1 MRRSDGKAP
10 RSPRP
15 WIIAAVLVALVAAV
29 PALAA
34 EAAKAGASEAVFL
47 AQIIALLLTG
57 RLLGE
62 IMQRFGQ
69 PAVLGQLIAGLLL
82 GPSVLGALWP
92 EAQQALFPAVR
103 EQKSMLDAISQIG
116 VLMLLLLTGMETDLS
131 LVRRAGRAALS
142 VSFTGIA
149 IPFACGFTLGEFL
162 PDAALPHPEQ
172 RLITSLFLGTALS
185 ISSVKIVAMVIREM
199 KFMRRNLGQVIV
211 ASAIIDDTI
220 GWVIIAVTFGLAQQ
234 GTVDLESVATS
245 VAGTGLFLV
254 AAFTLGR
261 PLVATLIRWTNDTFV
276 SDVPVLTTIL
286 VVMAALALVT
296 NAIGVH
302 TVLGAFV
309 AGILVGQSPI
319 LTRQIDDQLRG
330 LIVAFFM
337 PVFFG
342 TAGLSANLAILG
354 DPHIVA
360 LTLGVIAIASVGKFA
375 GAFAGGWLGGLNNR
389 EALAIACG
397 INARGSTEVIVATI
411 GLSMGALTQ
420 NLYTM
425 IVTMAVVT
433 TMAMPPMLRAALRRL
448 PLREEERARLEREAI
463 AARGF
468 VTRLERLLLTAD
480 DSAKGRFAARITG
493 MLAASRGAPVTVL
506 PIGDAAGAAA
516 PHQGGQD
523 GIESIVR
530 TNAQLARQRQPGTPP
545 PAVHVQTRL
554 REGSISDAVQ
564 REARNGYDLLLVGLE
579 PTVAP
584 EGGFDEHVAQAAD
597 SFPGHLAIVAA
608 RWEHMER
615 PLDAELRILV
625 PITGTEISRR
635 GAEVAIILARAADA
649 PIVAL
654 YVASGIDKR
663 ARQYGFGGTRRGE
676 SIVKDIVGLGEQ
688 HGVAIKTMIRADIAP
703 EDAILRQA
711 RLGRHNLIVMG
722 VTRRPAATL
731 TFGKVASAVL
741 DSSDRSV
748 LYVVS

>member
-1 MRRSDGKAP
+1 MKP
-10 RSPRP
+10 RTPGVPRN
-15 WIIAAVLVALVAAV
+15 AV
-29 PALAA
+29 PAALAA
-34 EAAKAGASEAVFL
+34 LTFALLAAMPALGAEPAKAGASEAVFL
-47 AQIIALLLTG
+47 CQIIALLLTG

-69 PAVLGQLIAGLLL
+69 PAVLGQLVAGLIL

-103 EQKSMLDAISQIG
+103 EQKSMIDAISQIG
-116 VLMLLLLTGMETDLS
+116 VLMLLLLTGMETDVT

-149 IPFACGFTLGEFL
+149 IPFACGFLLGETLPDSFL
-162 PDAALPHPEQ
+162 PNPDQ

-199 KFMRRNLGQVIV
+199 NFMRRNLGQIIV

-220 GWVIIAVTFGLAQQ
+220 GWVIIAVTFGLAQH
-234 GTVDLESVATS
+234 GTVDLASVATS
-245 VAGTGLFLV
+245 IAGTGLFLLV
-254 AAFTLGR
+254 SFTLIR
-261 PLVATLIRWTNDTFV
+261 PLVINLIRWANDSFI
-276 SDVPVLTTIL
+276 SDVPVLTAIL
-286 VVMAALALVT
+286 VVMAGMALT
-296 NAIGVH
+296 THAIGVH
-302 TVLGAFV
+302 SVLGAFV

-342 TAGLSANLAILG
+342 MAGLSANLTILG
-354 DPHIVA
+354 DPRILA
-360 LTLGVIAIASVGKFA
+360 LTLGLIAIASVGKFA
-375 GAFAGGWLGGLNNR
+375 GAFAGGWLGGLNKH
-389 EALAIACG
+389 ESLAIACG

-411 GLSMGALTQ
+411 GLSMGALSQ
-420 NLYTM
+420 DLFTM

-448 PLREEERARLEREAI
+448 PLREEERIRLEREAI
-463 AARGF
+463 AAKGF
-468 VTRLERLLLTAD
+468 VTRLERLLLAVD

-493 MLAASRGAPVTVL
+493 LLAAPRGAPVTIVQL
-506 PIGDAAGAAA
+506 PNAAGAPPAKLTGPTA
-516 PHQGGQD
+516 F
-523 GIESIVR
+523 EAVVKS
-530 TNAQLARQRQPGTPP
+530 NAQLARERHHDGTRPVHIQMRQRAEAIPE
-545 PAVHVQTRL
+545 VV
-554 REGSISDAVQ
+554 S
-564 REARNGYDLLLVGLE
+564 REARHGYDLALVGLE

-584 EGGFDEHVAQAAD
+584 EGGFHDRVAQAAD
-597 SFPGHLAIVAA
+597 SFPGPLAIVAA
-608 RWEHMER
+608 RGAHMTD
-615 PLDAELRILV
+615 PLETDLRILV

-635 GAEVAIILARAADA
+635 GAEVAIMLARASDA
-649 PIVAL
+649 QIVAL

-663 ARQYGFGGTRRGE
+663 ARQYGFGGSRRGE
-676 SIVKDIVGLGEQ
+676 SILKDIVGLGEQ
-688 HGVAIKTMIRADIAP
+688 HGVSVKTMIRADTSP

-711 RLGRHNLIVMG
+711 RLGNHNLIVMG
-722 VTRRPAATL
+722 VTRRPAITL

-741 DSSDRSV
+741 DSSDRSL

>member
-1 MRRSDGKAP
+1 MRHQAQGAP
-10 RSPRP
+10 LRAVPMVFAA
-15 WIIAAVLVALVAAV
+15 IAAALLATM

-34 EAAKAGASEAVFL
+34 ESGKSGASEVVFL
-47 AQIIALLLTG
+47 CQIIALLLTG

-62 IMQRFGQ
+62 IMQRAGQ
-69 PAVLGQLIAGLLL
+69 PAVLGQLIAGLIL

-92 EAQQALFPAVR
+92 EAQQALFPAIR
-103 EQKSMLDAISQIG
+103 EQKSMIDALSQIG
-116 VLMLLLLTGMETDLS
+116 VLMLLLLTGMETDVL

-149 IPFACGFTLGEFL
+149 IPFACGFALGQFL
-162 PDAALPHPEQ
+162 PDAFLPDPGH

-199 KFMRRNLGQVIV
+199 KFMRRNLGQAIV

-220 GWVIIAVTFGLAQQ
+220 GWVIIAVTFSLAQQ
-234 GTVDLESVATS
+234 GAVDLGSVARS
-245 VAGTGLFLV
+245 VAGTALFLV

-261 PLVATLIRWTNDTFV
+261 PLVFSLIRWTNDTFV

-286 VVMAALALVT
+286 VVMAGMALIT
-296 NAIGVH
+296 HAIGVH

-342 TAGLSANLAILG
+342 MAGLSANLTILA
-354 DPHIVA
+354 DPRIA
-360 LTLGVIAIASVGKFA
+360 WLTLGLIFVASVGKFA
-375 GAFAGGWLGGLNNR
+375 GAFAGGWLGGLNSR
-389 EALAIACG
+389 ESLAIACG

-420 NLYTM
+420 DMFTM
-425 IVTMAVVT
+425 IVAMAVVT
-433 TMAMPPMLRAALRRL
+433 TMAMPPMLRWALRRL
-448 PLREEERARLEREAI
+448 PLHEDERIRLEREAI
-463 AARGF
+463 AAQGF
-468 VTRLERLLLTAD
+468 VTRLERLLLAVD
-480 DSAKGRFAARITG
+480 DSAKGGFAARVTG
-493 MLAASRGAPVTVL
+493 MLAAPRGAPVTVL
-506 PIGDAAGAAA
+506 HLPDVTGAPPSKAGGLEA
-516 PHQGGQD
+516 
-523 GIESIVR
+523 VVK
-530 TNAQLARQRQPGTPP
+530 TNAQTARQRHRSTA
-545 PAVHVQTRL
+545 PAVHVQTRQ
-554 REGSISDAVQ
+554 RDGAIADAVQ
-564 REARNGYDLLLVGLE
+564 REARNGYDLLLVGLQ
-579 PTVAP
+579 PTAAP
-584 EGGFDEHVAQAAD
+584 EGGFDDRVAQVAD
-597 SFPGHLAIVAA
+597 SFSGPLGIVVA
-608 RWEHMER
+608 RGEHMEE
-615 PLDAELRILV
+615 PLEAELRILV
-625 PITGTEISRR
+625 PITGTQISRR
-635 GAEVAIILARAADA
+635 GAEVAIMLARATDA
-649 PIVAL
+649 QVVAL

-676 SIVKDIVGLGEQ
+676 SILKDIVNLGEQ
-688 HGVAIKTMIRADIAP
+688 HGVVIKTMIRADIAP

-722 VTRRPAATL
+722 VTRRLAATL

-741 DSSDRSV
+741 DSSDRSL

>member
-1 MRRSDGKAP
+1 MVFAV
-10 RSPRP
+10 
-15 WIIAAVLVALVAAV
+15 IAVALLAAI

-34 EAAKAGASEAVFL
+34 ESGKSGASEVVFL
-47 AQIIALLLTG
+47 FQIIALLLTG

-62 IMQRFGQ
+62 IMQRVGQ
-69 PAVLGQLIAGLLL
+69 PAVLGQLVAGLVL

-92 EAQQALFPAVR
+92 DVQQALFPAIR
-103 EQKSMLDAISQIG
+103 EQKSMIDALSQIG
-116 VLMLLLLTGMETDLS
+116 VLMLLLLTGMETDVL

-149 IPFACGFTLGEFL
+149 IPFACGFALGQFL
-162 PDAALPHPEQ
+162 PDAFLPDPGH

-220 GWVIIAVTFGLAQQ
+220 GWVIIAITFSLAQQ
-234 GTVDLESVATS
+234 GTVDFASVASS
-245 VAGTGLFLV
+245 VAGTVLFLV
-254 AAFTLGR
+254 AAFVLGR
-261 PLVATLIRWTNDTFV
+261 PLVFFLIRWTNDTFV

-286 VVMAALALVT
+286 VVMASMALIT
-296 NAIGVH
+296 HAIGVH

-330 LIVAFFM
+330 MIVAFFM

-342 TAGLSANLAILG
+342 MAGLSANLTILA
-354 DPHIVA
+354 DPRIA
-360 LTLGVIAIASVGKFA
+360 WLTLGLIFVASVGKFA
-375 GAFAGGWLGGLNNR
+375 GAFAGGWLGGLSNR
-389 EALAIACG
+389 ESLAIACG

-411 GLSMGALTQ
+411 GLSMGALTHDMF
-420 NLYTM
+420 TM
-425 IVTMAVVT
+425 IVAMAVVT
-433 TMAMPPMLRAALRRL
+433 TMAMPPMLRWALRRL
-448 PLREEERARLEREAI
+448 PLREEERIRLEREAI
-463 AARGF
+463 AAQGF
-468 VTRLERLLLTAD
+468 VTRLERLLLAVD
-480 DSAKGRFAARITG
+480 DSAKGGFAARITG
-493 MLAASRGAPVTVL
+493 MLAAPRGAPVTVL
-506 PIGDAAGAAA
+506 HLPDASGAAPA
-516 PHQGGQD
+516 KGGNL
-523 GIESIVR
+523 EAVVKA
-530 TNAQLARQRQPGTPP
+530 NAQTARQRHTSTA
-545 PAVHVQTRL
+545 PAVHVQTRQ
-554 REGSISDAVQ
+554 RDGAIADAVQ
-564 REARNGYDLLLVGLE
+564 REARNGYDLLLVGLQ
-579 PTVAP
+579 PTAAP
-584 EGGFDEHVAQAAD
+584 EGGFDDRVAQVAD
-597 SFPGHLAIVAA
+597 SFSGPLGIVVA
-608 RWEHMER
+608 RGEHMEE

-625 PITGTEISRR
+625 PITGTQISRR
-635 GAEVAIILARAADA
+635 GAEVAIMLARATDA
-649 PIVAL
+649 QVVAL

-676 SIVKDIVGLGEQ
+676 SILKDIVSLGEQ
-688 HGVAIKTMIRADIAP
+688 HGVVIKTMIRADIAP

-741 DSSDRSV
+741 DSSDRSL